1 MSLRGGQGGWR
12 TLSKASKEERVCTIA
27 NCFALFCPV
36 EFAMDLRCQDINW
49 LWVGEFWEDEGI
61 VGDSPRRV
69 AGGCCGCVGLGV
81 CKLLTGN
88 SFVLWG

>member
-1 MSLRGGQGGWR
+1 MFSP
-12 TLSKASKEERVCTIA
+12 I
-27 NCFALFCPV
+27 
-36 EFAMDLRCQDINW
+36 EFTMDLRGQGINW
-49 LWVGEFWEDEGI
+49 LWVGEFSEDEGF

-88 SFVLWG
+88 FLCVLVTKGGLSKVGER